1 MTKQAMR
8 AWTTVRGQV
17 DEMLDSITDFEWLAP
32 SACPGWLVR
41 DVVAHLGANAR
52 APIEPLPEIEP
63 APPMPDNRERL
74 HDLVVARRRAWPI
87 AEILHE
93 YHTYVPKLVDFVASM
108 QDEPAAEKPFPVPGL
123 GIYPAHSLANA
134 MMFDYYCHMRHDLL
148 RPAGP
153 LYCVLPSPDHDTVYS
168 AVVWMMLGLPQ
179 MQGSD
184 LDETVRAPI
193 TFRLTGAGA
202 SEWTVHRRGPSG
214 ALVVE
219 ETGGGDVV
227 VTSEADAFIAW
238 GTQRRRWRTDCT
250 IEGDESLA
258 VPLLDALNIV

>member
-1 MTKQAMR
+1 MTKQAMD
-8 AWTTVRGQV
+8 AWTTVRNQ
-17 DEMLDSITDFEWLAP
+17 LDDVLNSLSDSEWLAP

-41 DVVAHLGANAR
+41 DVVAHLAANAR
-52 APIEPLPEIEP
+52 APISPLPQIEP

-74 HDLVVARRRAWPI
+74 HDLVVARRRTWTI
-87 AEILHE
+87 TEILDE
-93 YHTYVPKLVDFVASM
+93 YHTYVPQLVNFLASKQNQPVA
-108 QDEPAAEKPFPVPGL
+108 EELFPVPGL

-134 MMFDYYCHMRHDLL
+134 MVFDYYCHMRHDLL
-148 RPAGP
+148 CPAGP
-153 LYCVLPSPDHDTVYS
+153 LDCVLPSPDHDTIYS

-179 MQGSD
+179 MQGGE

-193 TFRLTGAGA
+193 TFHLTGAGE

-214 ALVVE
+214 GLAVE

-227 VTSEADAFIAW
+227 VTSDAHAFIAW